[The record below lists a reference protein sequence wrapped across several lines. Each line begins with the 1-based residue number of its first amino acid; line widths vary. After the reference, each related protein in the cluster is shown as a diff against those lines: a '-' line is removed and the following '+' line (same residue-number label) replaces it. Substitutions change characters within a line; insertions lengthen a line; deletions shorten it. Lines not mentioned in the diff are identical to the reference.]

1 MLHSINWFVCALLIL
16 TACITTSPWLAS
28 AETSDGGLNR
38 LFMEPESRARIDATR
53 KGDPVVVN
61 LEQNREASKIRVD
74 GVMIRKN
81 GENVVWINGDSNINS
96 VKAGGVQVHSRQIDK
111 NNYRV
116 PIRVDQKTIRLKPGQ
131 IWSDE
136 SGKISDDY

>member
-1 MLHSINWFVCALLIL
+1 MLHRINWLLCALLIF

-28 AETSDGGLNR
+28 AENSDGGLNR

-53 KGDPVVVN
+53 KGDPVVEN
-61 LEQNREASKIRVD
+61 SEQNPQASKIRVD

-81 GENVVWINGDSNINS
+81 GKNVVWVNGESNING
-96 VKAGGVQVHSRQIDK
+96 VKAGGVQVHTRQIDR

-116 PIRVDQKTIRLKPGQ
+116 PIRVDQETVRLKPGQ
-131 IWSDE
+131 TWSGE